1 MKKKVIIGVFILL
14 AIIILFP
21 VPLRL
26 KDGGTIKYQAIL
38 YSVSDVHSLVLGSE
52 DAYHEGII
60 VEILGMEIYNNV
72 Q

>member
-1 MKKKVIIGVFILL
+1 VYKSGGVFVLFAFILL
-14 AIIILFP
+14 LP

-38 YSVSDVHSLVLGSE
+38 YSVSDVHSLVVGSE
-52 DAYHEGII
+52 YSYQDGII
-60 VEILGMEIYNNV
+60 VEILGLEIYNNV